1 MNAKTEYRVEVKVP
15 KQEFDAENGAS
26 TSSSTVAKA
35 YHGTRCIGRFT
46 GIHAE
51 KQAEALVALAEGGAT
66 EASLS
71 LCAADIG
78 RAALHEKSLK
88 DHPLLLEV

>member
-1 MNAKTEYRVEVKVP
+1 MTEYRVEVKKP
-15 KQEFDAENGAS
+15 KREDGYQGDSS
-26 TSSSTVAKA
+26 TSSTTVVKA
-35 YHGTRCIGRFT
+35 YHGARCIGRFT
-46 GIHAE
+46 GIHAV
-51 KQAEALVALAEGGAT
+51 KQAEALVALAEAGAT

>member
-1 MNAKTEYRVEVKVP
+1 MNTMTEYRVEVKTPTRQQV
-15 KQEFDAENGAS
+15 ENGESS
-26 TSSSTVAKA
+26 TSSTTVAKA

>member
-1 MNAKTEYRVEVKVP
+1 MTEYRVEVKTPTRQQV
-15 KQEFDAENGAS
+15 EDGDSS
-26 TSSSTVAKA
+26 TSSTTVAKA
-35 YHGTRCIGRFT
+35 YHGNRCIGRFT
-46 GIHAE
+46 DIHAE
-51 KQAEALVALAEGGAT
+51 KQAEVLVALAEAGAT

-88 DHPLLLEV
+88 NHPLLLEV

>member
-1 MNAKTEYRVEVKVP
+1 MTEYRVEVKTPTRQQV
-15 KQEFDAENGAS
+15 EDGDSS
-26 TSSSTVAKA
+26 TSSTTVAKA
-35 YHGTRCIGRFT
+35 YHGNRCIGRFT

-51 KQAEALVALAEGGAT
+51 KQAEALVALAEAGAT

-78 RAALHEKSLK
+78 RAALHEKSLAY
-88 DHPLLLEV
+88 HPLLMEV

>member
-1 MNAKTEYRVEVKVP
+1 MTEYRVEVKKP
-15 KQEFDAENGAS
+15 KREDGHQGDSS
-26 TSSSTVAKA
+26 TSSTTVAKA
-35 YHGTRCIGRFT
+35 YHGNRCIGRFT
-46 GIHAE
+46 GIHAD
-51 KQAEALVALAEGGAT
+51 KQAEALIALAWAGAT

>member
-1 MNAKTEYRVEVKVP
+1 MNAKTDYRVEVKKPTRQQVEAGEP
-15 KQEFDAENGAS
+15 S
-26 TSSSTVAKA
+26 TSSTTVAKA

-51 KQAEALVALAEGGAT
+51 RQAEALVALAEAGAT

>member
-1 MNAKTEYRVEVKVP
+1 MIDYRVEVKKPTRQQV
-15 KQEFDAENGAS
+15 EDGDSS
-26 TSSSTVAKA
+26 TSSTTVAKA

-46 GIHAE
+46 GIHA
-51 KQAEALVALAEGGAT
+51 KRQAEALVALAEAGAT

-88 DHPLLLEV
+88 EHPLLLEV

>member
-1 MNAKTEYRVEVKVP
+1 MTEYRVEDGEP
-15 KQEFDAENGAS
+15 S
-26 TSSSTVAKA
+26 TSSTTVAKA
-35 YHGTRCIGRFT
+35 YHGNRCIGRFT

-51 KQAEALVALAEGGAT
+51 KQAEAPVALTEGGAT

-71 LCAADIG
+71 QCAADIG

-88 DHPLLLEV
+88 DHPLLIGV

>member
-1 MNAKTEYRVEVKVP
+1 MTEYRVEVKTPTRQQV
-15 KQEFDAENGAS
+15 EYGDSS
-26 TSSSTVAKA
+26 TSSTTVAKA
-35 YHGTRCIGRFT
+35 YHGNRCIGRFT

-51 KQAEALVALAEGGAT
+51 KQAEALVALAEAGAT

>member
-1 MNAKTEYRVEVKVP
+1 MTEYRVEVKTPTRQQV
-15 KQEFDAENGAS
+15 EDGDSS
-26 TSSSTVAKA
+26 TSSTTVAKA
-35 YHGTRCIGRFT
+35 YHGNRCIGCFT

-51 KQAEALVALAEGGAT
+51 KQAEALVALAEAGAT